1 MTWRQ
6 TLSAGSRPSVT
17 DIREDLLAIYH
28 AGLAAVD
35 GHAAVSRY
43 LNANPPSGTIHLA
56 AIGKAACAMAAGAR
70 EVLGE
75 QLGQAL
81 VITKTGH
88 LDPVLQQD
96 PRFVCRE
103 AGHPVP
109 TDDSLAAGH
118 ALIRFLEELPNDGE
132 LLVLISGGA
141 SSLVEVL
148 PENVGLDRLRALTDW
163 LLSSGLP
170 IHDMNR
176 VRCAFSRIKGG
187 RLLHWIG
194 SRPTTVLLISDVA
207 GDDPAFIGSGLLYTA
222 GRKSLDHLELP
233 DWVTSIIGTT
243 QGEPVPDSGELSVEH
258 HVVARLVDALEAA
271 HRHAG
276 SIGYTPTIVTHALSG
291 DALEAGRDIVNQLQD
306 KQAGAYLWGGETTVN
321 LPPRPGRGGRCQS
334 LALSAACS
342 LAGRDNIVLLA
353 AGTDGTDGPGTAAG
367 AMVDGGTLERGAA
380 HGLGA
385 DRCLQQADAGTFLE
399 ASGDLVITGPT
410 GTNVTDLVIAIKIE

>member
-1 MTWRQ
+1 M
-6 TLSAGSRPSVT
+6 SGDSRPSVT
-17 DIREDLLAIYH
+17 DVRADLLAIYQ

-35 GHAAVSRY
+35 GHACVSRY
-43 LNANPPSGTIHLA
+43 LNANMPSGTVFLA
-56 AIGKAACAMAAGAR
+56 AIGKAASAMAAGAR
-70 EVLGE
+70 DALGE
-75 QLGQAL
+75 QLSRAL

-118 ALIRFLEELPNDGE
+118 ALIRFLEELPDSAE

-148 PENVGLDRLRALTDW
+148 PDNVGLDKLRALNDW
-163 LLSSGLP
+163 LLASGLP

-176 VRCAFSRIKGG
+176 VRSAFSRIKGG
-187 RLLHWIG
+187 RLLRWIG

-207 GDDPAFIGSGLLYTA
+207 GDNPTFIGSGLLYTA
-222 GRKSLDHLELP
+222 DRKPLDNFELP
-233 DWVTSIIGTT
+233 DWVTSIIGSS
-243 QGEPVPDSGELSVEH
+243 QGEPVPAGNELSVEH

-271 HRHAG
+271 HRHAE
-276 SIGYTPTIVTHALSG
+276 SLGYTPTIVTHALSG
-291 DALEAGRDIVNQLQD
+291 DALQAGRDIVNQLQD
-306 KQAGAYLWGGETTVN
+306 KKPGAYLWGGETTVN
-321 LPPRPGRGGRCQS
+321 LPPRPGQGGRCQS

-342 LAGRDNIVLLA
+342 LSGQENIVLLA

-367 AMVDGGTLERGAA
+367 AMVDGSTVARGAA
-380 HGLGA
+380 RGLDAG
-385 DRCLQQADAGTFLE
+385 RCLQQADAGTFLE
-399 ASGDLVITGPT
+399 ASGDLVVTGPT
-410 GTNVTDLVIAIKIE
+410 GTNVTDLVIAIKSE